1 MSGAFDWRLLG
12 FLLFVMSVQ
21 VSGFVYLHRRLRAA
35 AATLAPRAAPAL
47 KWVVGALFLLQM
59 LSFSLTRSGLSGPV
73 AGVLFWS
80 AYVLFGV
87 VALVFVGTLLIDAA
101 SGLATLAERAGLTGA
116 PDPGRRAL
124 LRSWAQ
130 LGVVGVSGA
139 LTAGGYRAAT
149 RVPAVTEVEVPITG
163 LPPALHGFR
172 IAQISDVHIGPTIK
186 GPWLQKVVD
195 VINDLDV
202 DLVAVTGDLVDG
214 DADALAD
221 DVAPLGTLRARH
233 GAFFCTGN
241 HEYYSGV
248 DAWVAAVAG
257 LGLRPLLNAHQLLDH
272 DGARVLVAGV
282 TDRSAH
288 RVRPD
293 HASDPAQAIA
303 GRDADGDLRLL
314 LAHQPR
320 SAYPA
325 AALDF
330 FHLQLSGHTHGGQ
343 FAPFSFFIGLF
354 QPFAVGLHRLGS
366 MWIYTNR
373 GTGYWG
379 PPNRLGSPSEI
390 TLLRLIPGD

>member
-1 MSGAFDWRLLG
+1 MGTGLDWRLLL
-12 FLLFVMSVQ
+12 FLLMVISVQ
-21 VSGFVYLHRRLRAA
+21 VAGFTYMYRRFRAA
-35 AATLAPRAAPAL
+35 LALTFPRAQAAL
-47 KWVVGALFLLQM
+47 PWVLGGMFLMQAAGM
-59 LSFSLTRSGLSGPV
+59 SLTRAGLSGP
-73 AGVLFWS
+73 AASALFW
-80 AYVLFGV
+80 AATIQFGV
-87 VALVFVGTLLIDAA
+87 VAIVFVGTLSLDAV
-101 SGLATLAERAGLTGA
+101 RAGLALADRLRGEAA
-116 PDPGRRAL
+116 PDPARRRL
-124 LRSWAQ
+124 LLSWAQ
-130 LGVVGVSGA
+130 LGVVGLGA
-139 LTAGGYRAAT
+139 GLGAAGLRAAT
-149 RVPAVTEVEVPITG
+149 RVPAVTEVEVPIAG
-163 LPPALHGFR
+163 LSPALEGFR

-186 GPWLQKVVD
+186 GPWLQAVVEVVNGLQPD
-195 VINDLDV
+195 M
-202 DLVAVTGDLVDG
+202 VAVTGDLVDG

-221 DVAPLGTLRARH
+221 DVAPLASLAARH
-233 GAFFCTGN
+233 GSFYCTGN

-248 DAWVAAVAG
+248 DAWVAAVER
-257 LGLRPLLNAHQLLDH
+257 LGLVPLLNAHRVVEH
-272 DGARVLVAGV
+272 NGAQVLVAGV

-293 HASDPAQAIA
+293 HASDPAGAIA
-303 GRDADGDLRLL
+303 GRATDGDLRVL

-343 FAPFSFFIGLF
+343 FAPFSFMIGLF

-390 TLLRLIPGD
+390 TLLRLVRAA